1 MLSDERIR
9 EIDAMSPQ
17 EDAALNAIQELLR
30 EREELITTIRLLD
43 LQRYS
48 VHLVNHPHPENQ
60 YWSLHLYAIDG
71 PGRDKIW
78 TGPLYEVIDAAWDYT
93 RKPRW
98 YDETN

>member
-1 MLSDERIR
+1 MCTDDGLICEQCGDDIGSVCVCLSCWN
-9 EIDAMSPQ
+9 P
-17 EDAALNAIQELLR
+17 AAIASV
-30 EREELITTIRLLD
+30 ITTRLLE

-48 VHLVNHPHPENQ
+48 VHLVNHPHPANQ